1 MKLKKNTI
9 QKLKTAELVAK
20 KDLKQIKEG
29 PRNPVFLIL
38 DNIRSMYN
46 VGAIFRT
53 ADAAK
58 VEKIFLCGITATP
71 PRKEIEKTALKTIE
85 YVPWEYREDS
95 KKLVLELKDRGVQ
108 VIALEQTNTSA
119 NYKEFN
125 FQKPPAEVGG
135 FSFLQVEFLFG
146 VFKVLV
152 FLFVKTPEIKGD
164 RDFARAGRRVYHV
177 NRKSQTA

>member
-108 VIALEQTNTSA
+108 VVALEQTNTSA
-119 NYKEFN
+119 NYKEFD
-125 FQKPPAEVGG
+125 FQKPFAIILGHEVDGV
-135 FSFLQVEFLFG
+135 SNDLLNLCDAVVEIPMHGIANSLNVSTACGIILFH
-146 VFKVLV
+146 
-152 FLFVKTPEIKGD
+152 II
-164 RDFARAGRRVYHV
+164 
-177 NRKSQTA
+177 

>member
-20 KDLKQIKEG
+20 KDLKHIKEG

-58 VEKIFLCGITATP
+58 VEKIFLCGITAK
-71 PRKEIEKTALKTIE
+71 R
-85 YVPWEYREDS
+85 S
-95 KKLVLELKDRGVQ
+95 KKRPLK
-108 VIALEQTNTSA
+108 
-119 NYKEFN
+119 
-125 FQKPPAEVGG
+125 P
-135 FSFLQVEFLFG
+135 
-146 VFKVLV
+146 
-152 FLFVKTPEIKGD
+152 
-164 RDFARAGRRVYHV
+164 
-177 NRKSQTA
+177 

>member
-20 KDLKQIKEG
+20 KDLKHIKEG

-71 PRKEIEKTALKTIE
+71 PRKEIEKTALKTID
-85 YVPWEYREDS
+85 YLPWEYRDDS

-108 VIALEQTNTSA
+108 VVALEQTNISVS
-119 NYKEFN
+119 YKKFN
-125 FQKPPAEVGG
+125 FKKPLAIIVGHEVDGI
-135 FSFLQVEFLFG
+135 SNDLLNLCDATVEIPMHGIANSLNVSTACGIILFH
-146 VFKVLV
+146 
-152 FLFVKTPEIKGD
+152 II
-164 RDFARAGRRVYHV
+164 
-177 NRKSQTA
+177 